1 MTTKAAATT
10 TATTARRTRTAQAA
24 APAAAPGVATQ
35 DTPPT
40 VPAGPAAAPTRTAAK
55 PARRTETTIPA
66 EPAPDLVAT
75 APTEPAAAPAA
86 TATPPARRKRTAR
99 AAATVDAPPAPVAT
113 PFTTT
118 GQRDQFKEALAV
130 LGHVI
135 PAKPTLPI
143 LAHVLLRSD
152 GQRLTLHASDT
163 NMTIAWTLPWTASGA
178 GAVTLPAKL
187 LTDLVAVL
195 PSGALELRCDGAAE
209 TTVLRSA
216 GSEATLKGWDVEDFP
231 VPPVIDSTTPTFQ
244 LDAAT
249 LREAIEQVV
258 FAASTE
264 EARPVL
270 TGVLFALSNDQLRLS
285 ASDGFRLAVKTI
297 DLDTAVETP
306 QRLVIPATALAELGK
321 VLQAE
326 TEVVRFTVAPSGG
339 QLLIETARAALH
351 CRLLHDSFPDLQRV
365 IPQQVV
371 CRVVVARDDL
381 RLAVRQAAVFAA
393 ASAHVTRLTIEH
405 AGDARTP
412 QPAGATAGRLEL
424 SARAAELGDTA
435 ATLPAQLTG
444 AATQVGLNS
453 RFLKEAL
460 GVLPTPEIT
469 LELEGGVRPV
479 VFRPVGDPSL
489 LIVVMPM
496 ALTD

>member
-1 MTTKAAATT
+1 MTAKAPKT
-10 TATTARRTRTAQAA
+10 TATTTARRTRTTTTATAA
-24 APAAAPGVATQ
+24 AKPAAPVQDTAATAPAA
-35 DTPPT
+35 PT
-40 VPAGPAAAPTRTAAK
+40 AAAATTATAAK
-55 PARRTETTIPA
+55 PARRTGIDTPA
-66 EPAPDLVAT
+66 TPAQNATAT
-75 APTEPAAAPAA
+75 APVAPAV
-86 TATPPARRKRTAR
+86 PARKRR
-99 AAATVDAPPAPVAT
+99 AQQPAPPVEALPASVAP

-118 GQRDQFKEALAV
+118 GQRDQLKEALAV

-135 PAKPTLPI
+135 ATKPTLPI

-163 NMTIAWTLPWTASGA
+163 SMTIAWTLPWTPSGA

-195 PSGALELRCDGAAE
+195 PNGALELRCDRTAE

-216 GSEATLKGWDVEDFP
+216 GSEATIKGWDVEDFP

-258 FAASTE
+258 FAASTD

-270 TGVLFALSNDQLRLS
+270 TGVLFALHNDQLQLS

-297 DLDTAVETP
+297 ELDTPVATP

-365 IPQQVV
+365 IPQQVA

-393 ASAHVTRLTIEH
+393 SSAHATRLSIEN
-405 AGDARTP
+405 AGDETTA
-412 QPAGATAGRLEL
+412 QAGDEIAGRLEL
-424 SARAAELGDTA
+424 SARAAELGNTA
-435 ATLPAQLTG
+435 ATLPARVTG
-444 AATQVGLNS
+444 AATKTGLNS
-453 RFLKEAL
+453 RFLKEVL
-460 GVLPTPEIT
+460 GVLPTPEIA
-469 LELEGGVRPV
+469 LELDGGSKPV

-496 ALTD
+496 SVKD